1 MTVGEFAEAALLY
14 CIVTNAS
21 EVSGRR
27 TALRNAVAAGVA
39 HSAHLAG
46 LARDVQYDGE
56 IPKADRQQWAG
67 ALGLRIIFEDD
78 HDHLQPLNWPAG

>member
-1 MTVGEFAEAALLY
+1 MTIGEFAEAVVLY
-14 CIVTNAS
+14 CGVTNAS
-21 EVSGRR
+21 EIGGRR
-27 TALRNAVAAGVA
+27 TPLRNGVVGGVE

-46 LARDVQYDGE
+46 LARDVNYDNE
-56 IPKADRQQWAG
+56 LPKAHRQQWAG